1 MVDKVFA
8 GLQGRRQVVNFDGEK
23 NRERR
28 RRVGYLNFLL
38 KGKQWKKM
46 CEASVRARI
55 CQLTSAVEEK
65 KTSPLASRKKFAK
78 EICRKKEAADQNA

>member
-1 MVDKVFA
+1 MVDKVFS

-38 KGKQWKKM
+38 KGKQWGKM
-46 CEASVRARI
+46 CEASVSARV
-55 CQLTSAVEEK
+55 CQRTAAGEEK
-65 KTSPLASRKKFAK
+65 KS
-78 EICRKKEAADQNA
+78 C